1 MKALSKEQI
10 IEALNHDLIAE
21 LSAVEMYGAHAEAIA
36 EDAIVQGV
44 RAILSVEEGHA
55 HELTRRIKE
64 LGGKPAQPGGAA
76 TVAGRA
82 AGAASGQAGTVEM
95 LKLELGEEQQAIKDY
110 SAQIAEIVDDDET
123 GTLLEEHLH
132 DEIEHARWLKTQ
144 IRALEKGGVSRISG

>member
-21 LSAVEMYGAHAEAIA
+21 LSAVEMYGAHAKAIL
-36 EDAIVQGV
+36 EDAVLQGV

-55 HELTRRIKE
+55 QELTKRIQE
-64 LGGKPAQPGGAA
+64 LGGEPAQPGGAA

-82 AGAASGQAGTVEM
+82 VGAASAQASTVEM

-110 SAQIAEIVDDDET
+110 STQVAEIVDDDET
-123 GTLLEEHLH
+123 VTLLEEHLH
-132 DEIEHARWLKTQ
+132 DEQEHARWLKAQ
-144 IRALEKGGVSRISG
+144 IRALEKRG

>member
-1 MKALSKEQI
+1 MKALTKEQI

-21 LSAVEMYGAHAEAIA
+21 LSAVEMYGAHVRAIA

-55 HELTRRIKE
+55 QELTKRIKV
-64 LGGKPAQPGGAA
+64 LGGEPAQPGGAA

-82 AGAASGQAGTVEM
+82 TGAASAQASTIEM

-144 IRALEKGGVSRISG
+144 IRALEKGG

>member
-1 MKALSKEQI
+1 MEALSKEQI

-21 LSAVEMYGAHAEAIA
+21 LSAVEMYGSHAEAIA

-55 HELTRRIKE
+55 QDLAKRIKE
-64 LGGKPAQPGGAA
+64 LGGEPAQPGGVA

-82 AGAASGQAGTVEM
+82 VGAASAQASTVEM

-110 SAQIAEIVDDDET
+110 STQIAEILDDNDT
-123 GTLLEEHLH
+123 VTLLEKHLQ
-132 DEIEHARWLKTQ
+132 DEMEHARWFKAQ
-144 IRALEKGGVSRISG
+144 IRALEKRG

>member
-21 LSAVEMYGAHAEAIA
+21 LSAVEVYGAHAKVIA

-55 HELTRRIKE
+55 QELTKRIKE
-64 LGGKPAQPGGAA
+64 LGGVPAQAGGAA

-82 AGAASGQAGTVEM
+82 AGAATAQASTVEM

-110 SAQIAEIVDDDET
+110 SAQVAEILDDDDT
-123 GTLLEEHLH
+123 VTLLEKHLQ
-132 DEIEHARWLKTQ
+132 DEMEHARWFKAQ
-144 IRALEKGGVSRISG
+144 IRALEKRG

>member
-21 LSAVEMYGAHAEAIA
+21 LSAVEMYGAHVKAVT

-55 HELTRRIKE
+55 QELTKRIKE
-64 LGGKPAQPGGAA
+64 LGGEPAQPGGAA

-82 AGAASGQAGTVEM
+82 VGAASGQASTAEM

-110 SAQIAEIVDDDET
+110 SVQIADIVDDDET
-123 GTLLEEHLH
+123 VILLEEHLH
-132 DEIEHARWLKTQ
+132 DEIEHARWLKAQ
-144 IRALEKGGVSRISG
+144 IRALEKGR

>member
-21 LSAVEMYGAHAEAIA
+21 LSAVEMYRAHAKAIA

-55 HELTRRIKE
+55 QELTKRIKE
-64 LGGKPAQPGGAA
+64 LGRELAQPGGEA
-76 TVAGRA
+76 TVLGRA
-82 AGAASGQAGTVEM
+82 VGAASAQASTVEM

-110 SAQIAEIVDDDET
+110 SAQIAEIMDDENT
-123 GTLLEEHLH
+123 VTLLEENLH
-132 DEIEHARWLKTQ
+132 DEMEHARWLKAQ
-144 IRALEKGGVSRISG
+144 IRALEKRG

>member
-1 MKALSKEQI
+1 MKALSEEQI

-55 HELTRRIKE
+55 QELTKRIKE

-82 AGAASGQAGTVEM
+82 VGAASGQAGTVEM

-110 SAQIAEIVDDDET
+110 SAQIADIMDDDET

-144 IRALEKGGVSRISG
+144 IRTLEKLG

>member
-1 MKALSKEQI
+1 MKALSEEQI

-21 LSAVEMYGAHAEAIA
+21 LSAVEMYGAHAKAIA

-55 HELTRRIKE
+55 QELTKRIKE
-64 LGGKPAQPGGAA
+64 LGGEPAQPGGVA

-82 AGAASGQAGTVEM
+82 VGAASGQAGTVEM

-110 SAQIAEIVDDDET
+110 SAQVAEIVYDDET
-123 GTLLEEHLH
+123 AILLEEHLH
-132 DEIEHARWLKTQ
+132 DEIEHARWLKAQ
-144 IRALEKGGVSRISG
+144 IRALEKSV

>member
-1 MKALSKEQI
+1 MKALTKEQI

-55 HELTRRIKE
+55 QELTKRIKE

-82 AGAASGQAGTVEM
+82 VGAASGQAGTVEM

-110 SAQIAEIVDDDET
+110 SAQIADIMDDDET

-144 IRALEKGGVSRISG
+144 IRTLEKLG

>member
-1 MKALSKEQI
+1 MKALTKEQI

-55 HELTRRIKE
+55 HELTKRIKE

-82 AGAASGQAGTVEM
+82 VGAASGQAGTIEM

-144 IRALEKGGVSRISG
+144 IRTLEKPG

>member
-21 LSAVEMYGAHAEAIA
+21 LSAVEMYGAHAKAIA

-55 HELTRRIKE
+55 QELTKRIKE
-64 LGGKPAQPGGAA
+64 LGGEPAQPGGEA

-82 AGAASGQAGTVEM
+82 VGAASGQASTVEM

-110 SAQIAEIVDDDET
+110 SAQVAEIVDDDET
-123 GTLLEEHLH
+123 ANLLEEHLH
-132 DEIEHARWLKTQ
+132 DEIEHARWLKAQ
-144 IRALEKGGVSRISG
+144 IRTLEKRG

>member
-1 MKALSKEQI
+1 MRALSKDQI

-21 LSAVEMYGAHAEAIA
+21 LSAVEMYGAHAKAIT

-55 HELTRRIKE
+55 QELTKRIKE
-64 LGGKPAQPGGAA
+64 LGGEPAQPGGAA

-82 AGAASGQAGTVEM
+82 VGAASGQASTVEM

-110 SAQIAEIVDDDET
+110 SAQVAEIVDDDET
-123 GTLLEEHLH
+123 IALLEKHLL
-132 DEIEHARWLKTQ
+132 DEMEHARWLKAQ
-144 IRALEKGGVSRISG
+144 ILALDKLG